1 MSAGPK
7 AVAAAVDRR
16 DGEACVRCGLS
27 LAWLPGSRH
36 HRQRR
41 QVGGHRV
48 ANLILLCGSG
58 TTGCHGWVHA
68 NPQAA
73 RDNGW
78 IVSAYVKN
86 VELVPVK
93 RWTPE
98 FGLQWF
104 CIDDAGAA
112 WLMSP
117 DAARKR
123 FAFLGLEAAL

>member
-1 MSAGPK
+1 MSRAKDIPRSMREQ
-7 AVAAAVDRR
+7 VCRR
-16 DGEACVRCGLS
+16 DESKCSRCGTYP
-27 LAWLPGSRH
+27 AADNH

-41 QVGGHRV
+41 AVGGHRLS
-48 ANLILLCGSG
+48 NLILLCRA
-58 TTGCHGWVHA
+58 CHGFVHA

-78 IVSAYVKN
+78 IVSAYVEN

-93 RWTPE
+93 RWTSE

-123 FAFLGLEAAL
+123 FAFLGLEAA